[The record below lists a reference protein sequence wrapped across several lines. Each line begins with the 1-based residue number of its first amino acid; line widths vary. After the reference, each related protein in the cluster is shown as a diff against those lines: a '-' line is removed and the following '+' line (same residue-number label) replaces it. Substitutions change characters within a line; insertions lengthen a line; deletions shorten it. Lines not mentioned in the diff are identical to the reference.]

1 VIKWHRNKEGEA
13 QTEGNEMAVTIID
26 NTVAVTAAE
35 IINFPI
41 GGGKKATSN
50 NKSLKGHSCMVRP
63 IKDEEQLR
71 AFIGYYKAKAEDG
84 KISAVRDYA
93 LITFGLFS
101 GLRNSDIIERKWGD
115 LFYENGEWRDCVRIL
130 AKKTEKYGEFFITEP
145 MKAVLMQY
153 IKALGGSVNLNDY
166 IFPTRQSDH
175 ITYRRSLQ
183 IVKEGA
189 KACGIQVNIGTHS
202 LRKTFGYQSMQEH
215 KDDALFLATLM
226 RLYGH
231 SSERVT
237 LAYCGVDEDNTRDL
251 FGDVANSFAKYI

>member
-1 VIKWHRNKEGEA
+1 M
-13 QTEGNEMAVTIID
+13 TTTIID
-26 NTVAVTAAE
+26 NIVRVEPAQ
-35 IINFPI
+35 IITFPV
-41 GGGKKATSN
+41 GGDKAKSKTN
-50 NKSLKGHSCMVRP
+50 GSLKGHSCMVRP

-71 AFIGYYKAKAEDG
+71 AFIGYYKDRASDG
-84 KISAVRDYA
+84 KISAIRDYA

-101 GLRNSDIIERKWGD
+101 GLRNSDIIVRKWGD
-115 LFYENGEWRDCVRIL
+115 LFYENGQWRDCVRIL

-145 MKAVLMQY
+145 MKTVLTQY
-153 IKALGGSVNLNDY
+153 IDALGGSVNLNDY

-215 KDDALFLATLM
+215 KDDAMFLATLM

-231 SSERVT
+231 SSESVT
-237 LAYCGVDEDNTRDL
+237 LAYCGVDEDTTRNL
-251 FGDVANSFAKYI
+251 YGDVASSFAKYM

>member
-1 VIKWHRNKEGEA
+1 
-13 QTEGNEMAVTIID
+13 MAVTIID
-26 NTVAVTAAE
+26 NTVAVAPAQILQFPNQGDSKRGATA
-35 IINFPI
+35 
-41 GGGKKATSN
+41 GR
-50 NKSLKGHSCMVRP
+50 LKGHSCKVRP

-71 AFIGYYKAKAEDG
+71 SFIGYYKERANDG
-84 KISAVRDYA
+84 KLSTIRDYA

-115 LFYENGEWRDCVRIL
+115 IFYENGEYRDCVRIM
-130 AKKTEKYGEFFITEP
+130 AKKTEKYGEFWITEP
-145 MKAVLMQY
+145 MKAVLDMY
-153 IKALGGSVNLNDY
+153 IKALGGAVDLDGY
-166 IFPTRQSDH
+166 MFPTRQSDH

-215 KDDALFLATLM
+215 KDDAMFLATLM

-231 SSERVT
+231 SSEAVT
-237 LAYCGVDEDNTRDL
+237 LAYCGVDEDTTHEL
-251 FGDVANSFAKYI
+251 YSDVANSFAKYM